1 MATNRPGVVMPG
13 LVGLAFGFASRNSV
27 SRGSPDFAKFCFALT
42 RRLRLGLAGFKNLGR
57 EFQIFEMNVP
67 PLRIFFLK
75 IQTTPAS
82 FARVFLDA
90 TELLPCTNAIRPEI
104 PWPGRTTQF
113 SLITTATNPF
123 VVVSM
128 F

>member
-1 MATNRPGVVMPG
+1 MAANRPGVMSR
-13 LVGLAFGFASRNSV
+13 LVGLAFGFASLNSV
-27 SRGSPDFAKFCFALT
+27 SRGSPGSARFGFAHAS
-42 RRLRLGLAGFKNLGR
+42 RLRLNLAGLKNLGR

-67 PLRIFFLK
+67 PLRIFLLK
-75 IQTTPAS
+75 IQTTPVS

-90 TELLPCTNAIRPEI
+90 TALLPRTNAIRPEI

-113 SLITTATNPF
+113 TLITTATNPF
-123 VVVSM
+123 VFVSM